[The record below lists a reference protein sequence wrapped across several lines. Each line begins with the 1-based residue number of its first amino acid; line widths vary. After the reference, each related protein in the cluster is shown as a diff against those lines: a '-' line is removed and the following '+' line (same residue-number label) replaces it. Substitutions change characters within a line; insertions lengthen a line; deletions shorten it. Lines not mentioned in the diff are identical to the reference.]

1 MSDFSSAS
9 SLASLDTNSITSDL
23 EDFKSI
29 IPDDIFQND
38 NFKVSDEFCQST
50 LTIDLWTGSSNNW
63 SA

>member
-38 NFKVSDEFCQST
+38 NFKVFNKF
-50 LTIDLWTGSSNNW
+50 GF
-63 SA
+63 